1 MGHMETLSVYW
12 RRLPVEVAG
21 LGPLQALALDLRNFS
36 ESMHLELLFACSSRG
51 LAASRYPLDSFE
63 ALCPRLMKRLSS
75 VNEDLAAYLAY
86 LHRHLQLVAD
96 HLISS

>member
-51 LAASRYPLDSFE
+51 LAASRYPLGSFE
-63 ALCPRLMKRLSS
+63 ALHPHLMKILSS
-75 VNEDLAAYLAY
+75 VKDLVAYLAY
-86 LHRHLQLVAD
+86 LHCHLQLVAE
-96 HLISS
+96 HLITS